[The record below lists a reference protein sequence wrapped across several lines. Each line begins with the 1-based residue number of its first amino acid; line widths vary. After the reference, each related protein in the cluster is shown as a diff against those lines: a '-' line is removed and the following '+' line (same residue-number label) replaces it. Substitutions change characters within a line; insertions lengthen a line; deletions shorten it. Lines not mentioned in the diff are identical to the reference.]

1 MHTTSV
7 ICKIFAKI
15 EFLQNMLL
23 LFHEEDEVTVKSDK
37 TEKQKSTISQEFL
50 KSNSYLVYFI

>member
-1 MHTTSV
+1 
-7 ICKIFAKI
+7 
-15 EFLQNMLL
+15 MLL

-37 TEKQKSTISQEFL
+37 TEKHKSTISQKNL

>member
-1 MHTTSV
+1 
-7 ICKIFAKI
+7 
-15 EFLQNMLL
+15 MLL

>member
-7 ICKIFAKI
+7 ICKVFAKI

-37 TEKQKSTISQEFL
+37 AEKQKSTISKNF
-50 KSNSYLVYFI
+50 